1 MNREN
6 RYTPKHRAIEN
17 LKLLKKEELKTF
29 GKWLNSNWSNTIKN
43 LPKLFETL
51 KLHYPHFNHP
61 KLAKEQ
67 LYQRLYP
74 NKDYHDKDYLNL
86 MSKLSRAV
94 EDFLIHSHIQN
105 NKQLKEELRLR
116 VINERRSKD
125 SRKEKLLDLNLK
137 AINKKAVKDTSDY
150 LRLVNLH
157 GLHFKL
163 NHPNK
168 SLASKKDD
176 LIAIDENLDHFYALS
191 KARNLMEYHEL
202 KILLGEKRIQTENE
216 IFELGTKVPATRFYK
231 SYLEQGD
238 QIEKDQ
244 FIFLQKIFL
253 NHVDEMDK
261 VDQRNIYLILINLSA
276 RLKQAGN
283 DEILQETL
291 LLNKLA
297 SEKGFIL
304 DNNQITSHSF
314 ANIITTACSRQDF
327 DFAQRFLTKYIQYLP
342 LSIQKDAK
350 DWGNLKI
357 NYTQA
362 TENVVALA
370 NNLNDHNRTHTVF
383 SLRIRVLITQI
394 FFDAYHRDENEM
406 DDKFTYYIEA
416 FEKKLEREEKY
427 PEKQLIGLKT
437 FNRYAKK
444 LASFLRNQDYEV
456 QDLLSIKTQIN
467 QEENI
472 HAKSWLEE
480 KIEQI
485 KQGVSA

>member
-1 MNREN
+1 MMNRVN

-17 LKLLKKEELKTF
+17 LKLLKKEELKPF

-43 LPKLFETL
+43 LPKLFEIL
-51 KLHYPHFNHP
+51 KPHYPYFNHP
-61 KLAKEQ
+61 KLAKQ
-67 LYQRLYP
+67 KLYQRLYP

-86 MSKLSRAV
+86 MSKLSLAV
-94 EDFLIHSHIQN
+94 EDFLIHSHIEKNQG
-105 NKQLKEELRLR
+105 LKEELRLT
-116 VINERRSKD
+116 VISQRSSKE
-125 SRKEKLLDLNLK
+125 SRKEKLLDHTIRS
-137 AINKKAVKDTSDY
+137 INKKPVKSATDY
-150 LRLVNLH
+150 LQLAQLH
-157 GLHFKL
+157 GFHFKL

-202 KILLGEKRIQTENE
+202 EVLLGETRIHTANE
-216 IFELGTKVPATRFYK
+216 LFQLDTKVPATRFYK

-238 QIEKDQ
+238 QIEKEQ

-253 NHVDEMDK
+253 DHVDEMDK

-276 RLKQAGN
+276 RLKRAGN

-297 SEKGFIL
+297 FEKDFIL

-327 DFAQRFLTKYIQYLP
+327 DFAQNFLDQYIQYLP

-350 DWGNLKI
+350 DWGSLKI

-362 TENVVALA
+362 TENVVVLA
-370 NNLNDHNRTHTVF
+370 NNLNDHNRAHTVF
-383 SLRIRVLITQI
+383 SLRIRVLITQV

-437 FNRYAKK
+437 FNRYTKK

-456 QDLLSIKTQIN
+456 QDLIAIKTQIN
-467 QEENI
+467 QEKNI

-485 KQGVSA
+485 K